1 MLEVRKV
8 VNKFFPDKLSFL
20 VLTAACSVILISMG
34 LRQTFG
40 LFFSAFEN
48 SLGVTRTEFG
58 LAIGIQMLFWGMFAP
73 IFGLLADKFGGNKA
87 VFLGFVIFGLG
98 IFMLYSGP
106 NTGIFFQLALGVLI
120 GIALGATAIGVP
132 VSEVGKHFPNET
144 RTIATGIVTAAASIG
159 YFLSPLLTKYSLV
172 NYDWEQ
178 TLKYFMIFIVF
189 GLITSLFL
197 LPAKSLINS
206 SQADR
211 EQTFFSAIKEAFS
224 HKGYVL
230 LVLGFFVCG
239 FQITLVG
246 THIPGYM
253 QERGMSGWPATIILA
268 LIGFFN
274 IFGTLGMGYLGT
286 KYKKKNLLSILYSL
300 RAVSICVFIFSPP
313 SMINSIIFGVTFGLL
328 WLSTVPPTNGI
339 VAQIFGTKYLSTL
352 FGIVF
357 LCHQFG
363 AFAGAFLGGYFFDV
377 FGSYDYAWYMA
388 IALSIFAT
396 AVHYPIDEKKLIRH
410 TVAN

>member
-1 MLEVRKV
+1 MF
-8 VNKFFPDKLSFL
+8 KFIPNRIALIALIS
-20 VLTAACSVILISMG
+20 ACTIILISMG

-40 LFFSAFEN
+40 LFFKAFEE
-48 SLGVTRTEFG
+48 GIGCTRTEFG

-73 IFGLLADKFGGNKA
+73 LFGVIADKFGGNKA
-87 VFLGFVIFGLG
+87 VFFGFLIFGLG
-98 IFMLYSGP
+98 IYMLYSGP
-106 NTGIFFQLALGVLI
+106 NTGIFFQISLGVLI

-132 VSEVGKHFPNET
+132 VSEVGKHFPNQT
-144 RTIATGIVTAAASIG
+144 RTIATGLVTAAASVG
-159 YFLSPLLTKYSLV
+159 YFLSPLFTQYSLGEV
-172 NYDWEQ
+172 GWVQ
-178 TLKYFMIFIVF
+178 TLKYFMIFIGL
-189 GLITSLFL
+189 GLIASLFL
-197 LPAKSLINS
+197 LPSKSIIDS
-206 SQADR
+206 TQADR
-211 EQTFFSAIKEAFS
+211 DQTFASAIKEAFK

-253 QERGMSGWPATIILA
+253 QERGMGGWSATIILA

-286 KYKKKNLLSILYSL
+286 KYKKKNLLSILYFL
-300 RAVSICVFIFSPP
+300 RAMSICVFIFSPP
-313 SMINSIIFGVTFGLL
+313 SMLNSIIFGITFGIL

-363 AFAGAFLGGYFFDV
+363 AFAGAFLGGYFFDKY
-377 FGSYDYAWYMA
+377 GSYDYAWYMA

-396 AVHYPIDEKKLIRH
+396 VVHYPIDERRIERVDN
-410 TVAN
+410 TI

>member
-1 MLEVRKV
+1 MMK
-8 VNKFFPDKLSFL
+8 KFFANRLSL
-20 VLTAACSVILISMG
+20 IVLTSACCVILISMG

-40 LFFSAFEN
+40 LFFEAFEN
-48 SLGVTRTEFG
+48 GLGVTRTEFG
-58 LAIGIQMLFWGMFAP
+58 LAIGIQMLFWGIFAP
-73 IFGLLADKFGGNKA
+73 IFGILADKFGGNKA
-87 VFLGFVIFGLG
+87 VFLGFVIFALG

-106 NTGIFFQLALGVLI
+106 NTGIYFQIALGVLV

-159 YFLSPLLTKYSLV
+159 YFLSPLLTKYSLLQF
-172 NYDWEQ
+172 DWED
-178 TLKYFMIFIVF
+178 TLRYFMIFIVF
-189 GLITSLFL
+189 GLIVSLFL
-197 LPAKSLINS
+197 FPAKIVINS
-206 SQADR
+206 SQVDR
-211 EQTFFSAIKEAFS
+211 DQTFWSAMKEAFS

-253 QERGMSGWPATIILA
+253 QSRGMDGWSATIILA

-286 KYKKKNLLSILYSL
+286 KYRKKNLLSILYSL

-313 SMINSIIFGVTFGLL
+313 SIINSIIFGVTFGLL

-363 AFAGAFLGGYFFDV
+363 AFAGAFLGGYFYDNY
-377 FGSYDYAWYMA
+377 GNYDYAWYMA

-396 AVHYPIDEKKLIRH
+396 FIHYPINENRIQRVDNTI
-410 TVAN
+410 

>member
-1 MLEVRKV
+1 MQKLFL
-8 VNKFFPDKLSFL
+8 NKLSL
-20 VLTAACSVILISMG
+20 IVLASACSVILISMG

-40 LFFSAFEN
+40 LFFEAFEN
-48 SLGVTRTEFG
+48 GLGVTRTEFG
-58 LAIGIQMLFWGMFAP
+58 LAIGIQMLFWGIFAP
-73 IFGLLADKFGGNKA
+73 IFGILADKFGGNKA
-87 VFLGFVIFGLG
+87 VFLGFLIFALG

-106 NTGIFFQLALGVLI
+106 NTGIYFQIALGVLI

-172 NYDWEQ
+172 QFDWED
-178 TLKYFMIFIVF
+178 TLRYFMIFILF
-189 GLITSLFL
+189 GLVVSLFL
-197 LPAKSLINS
+197 FRAKTVINS

-211 EQTFFSAIKEAFS
+211 DQTFLSALKEAFS

-253 QERGMSGWPATIILA
+253 QDRGMAGWSATIILA

-313 SMINSIIFGVTFGLL
+313 SMLNSIIFGVTFGLL

-363 AFAGAFLGGYFFDV
+363 AFAGAFLGGYFYDNY
-377 FGSYDYAWYMA
+377 GSYDYAWYMA

-396 AVHYPIDEKKLIRH
+396 IVHFPIDEKPIERTLKYS
-410 TVAN
+410 

>member
-1 MLEVRKV
+1 MF
-8 VNKFFPDKLSFL
+8 KFIPNRVALI
-20 VLTAACSVILISMG
+20 VLISACSIIFISMG

-40 LFFSAFEN
+40 LFFEAFEN
-48 SLGVTRTEFG
+48 GLGVTRTEFG
-58 LAIGIQMLFWGMFAP
+58 LAIGIQMLFWGIFAP
-73 IFGLLADKFGGNKA
+73 IFGFLADKFGGSKA
-87 VFLGFVIFGLG
+87 VLIGFIIFGLG
-98 IFMLYSGP
+98 IFTLYAGP
-106 NTGIFFQLALGVLI
+106 NTGIYFQISLGVLV
-120 GIALGATAIGVP
+120 GTALGATAIGVP

-144 RTIATGIVTAAASIG
+144 RTLATGYVTAAASVG
-159 YFLSPLLTKYSLV
+159 YFLSPLFTQYSLGGV
-172 NYDWEQ
+172 GWEQ
-178 TLKYFMIFIVF
+178 TLKYFMYFIVF
-189 GLITSLFL
+189 GLITSFFL
-197 LPAKSLINS
+197 LPSKTIINS

-211 EQTFFSAIKEAFS
+211 DQTFISAIKEAFA

-246 THIPGYM
+246 THVPGYM
-253 QERGMSGWPATIILA
+253 QDRGMAGWSATIILA

-274 IFGTLGMGYLGT
+274 IFGTLGMGFLGT
-286 KYKKKNLLSILYSL
+286 KYRKKNLLCILYAL

-313 SMINSIIFGVTFGLL
+313 SLLNSIIFGITFGLL

-363 AFAGAFLGGYFFDV
+363 AFAGAFLGGYFYDLY
-377 FGSYDYAWYMA
+377 GSYDYAWYMA

-396 AVHYPIDEKKLIRH
+396 IVHYPINEDRLVRVNKSI
-410 TVAN
+410 

>member
-1 MLEVRKV
+1 MMF
-8 VNKFFPDKLSFL
+8 KFVPNRLALITLIS
-20 VLTAACSVILISMG
+20 ACTIILISMG

-40 LFFSAFEN
+40 LFFEAFEE
-48 SLGVTRTEFG
+48 GIGCTRTEFG
-58 LAIGIQMLFWGMFAP
+58 LAIGIQMLFWGIFAP
-73 IFGLLADKFGGNKA
+73 LFGIIADRFGGNRA
-87 VFLGFVIFGLG
+87 VFLGFIIFGLG
-98 IFMLYSGP
+98 IYMLYSGP
-106 NTGIFFQLALGVLI
+106 NTGIFFQISLGVLV

-132 VSEVGKHFPNET
+132 VSEVGKHFPNNT
-144 RTIATGIVTAAASIG
+144 RTIATGLVTAAASVG
-159 YFLSPLLTKYSLV
+159 YFLSPLFTQYSLGEV
-172 NYDWEQ
+172 GWVQ
-178 TLKYFMIFIVF
+178 TLKYFMIFIGF
-189 GLITSLFL
+189 GLIASLFL
-197 LPAKSLINS
+197 LKSKTMIES
-206 SQADR
+206 TQADR
-211 EQTFFSAIKEAFS
+211 DQSFISAIKEAFA

-253 QERGMSGWPATIILA
+253 QERGMGGWSATIILA

-300 RAVSICVFIFSPP
+300 RAVSISIFIFSPP
-313 SMINSIIFGVTFGLL
+313 SLLNSIIFGITFGLL

-363 AFAGAFLGGYFFDV
+363 AFAGAFLGGYFFDNY
-377 FGSYDYAWYMA
+377 GSYDYAWYMA
-388 IALSIFAT
+388 IALSLFAT
-396 AVHYPIDEKKLIRH
+396 IVHYPINEQPIQRFKATI
-410 TVAN
+410 

>member
-1 MLEVRKV
+1 MF
-8 VNKFFPDKLSFL
+8 KFIPNRVALI
-20 VLTAACSVILISMG
+20 VLISACSIIFISMG

-40 LFFSAFEN
+40 LFFEAFEN
-48 SLGVTRTEFG
+48 GLGVTRTEFG
-58 LAIGIQMLFWGMFAP
+58 LAIGIQMLFWGIFAP
-73 IFGLLADKFGGNKA
+73 IFGFLADKFGGSKA
-87 VFLGFVIFGLG
+87 VLIGFIIFGLG
-98 IFMLYSGP
+98 IFTLYAGP
-106 NTGIFFQLALGVLI
+106 NTGIYFQISLGVLV
-120 GIALGATAIGVP
+120 GTALGATAIGVP

-144 RTIATGIVTAAASIG
+144 RTLATGYVTAAASVG
-159 YFLSPLLTKYSLV
+159 YFLSPLFTQYSLGGV
-172 NYDWEQ
+172 GWEQ
-178 TLKYFMIFIVF
+178 TLKYFMYFIVF
-189 GLITSLFL
+189 GLITSFFL
-197 LPAKSLINS
+197 LPSKTLINS

-211 EQTFFSAIKEAFS
+211 DQTFTSAIKEAFM

-246 THIPGYM
+246 THVPGYM
-253 QERGMSGWPATIILA
+253 QDRGMAGWSATIILA

-274 IFGTLGMGYLGT
+274 IFGTLGMGFLGT
-286 KYKKKNLLSILYSL
+286 KYKKKNLLCILYAL

-313 SMINSIIFGVTFGLL
+313 SLLNSIIFGITFGLL

-363 AFAGAFLGGYFFDV
+363 AFAGAFLGGYFYDLY
-377 FGSYDYAWYMA
+377 GSYDYAWYMA

-396 AVHYPIDEKKLIRH
+396 IVHYPINEDRLVRVDKTI
-410 TVAN
+410 

>member
-1 MLEVRKV
+1 MF
-8 VNKFFPDKLSFL
+8 KFIPNRVALI
-20 VLTAACSVILISMG
+20 VLISACCIIFISMG

-40 LFFSAFEN
+40 LFFEAFEN
-48 SLGVTRTEFG
+48 GLGVTRTEFG
-58 LAIGIQMLFWGMFAP
+58 LAIGIQMLFWGIFAP
-73 IFGLLADKFGGNKA
+73 IFGFLADKFGGSKA
-87 VFLGFVIFGLG
+87 VLIGFIIFGLG
-98 IFMLYSGP
+98 IFTLYAGP
-106 NTGIFFQLALGVLI
+106 NTGIYFQISLGVLV
-120 GIALGATAIGVP
+120 GTALGATAIGVP

-144 RTIATGIVTAAASIG
+144 RTLATGYVTAAASVG
-159 YFLSPLLTKYSLV
+159 YFLSPLFTQYSLGGV
-172 NYDWEQ
+172 GWEQ
-178 TLKYFMIFIVF
+178 TLKYFMYFIVF
-189 GLITSLFL
+189 GLITSFFL
-197 LPAKSLINS
+197 LPSKTLINS

-211 EQTFFSAIKEAFS
+211 DQTFTSAIKEAFA

-246 THIPGYM
+246 THVPGYM
-253 QERGMSGWPATIILA
+253 QDRGMAGWSATIILA

-274 IFGTLGMGYLGT
+274 IFGTLGMGFLGT
-286 KYKKKNLLSILYSL
+286 KYKKKNLLCILYAL

-313 SMINSIIFGVTFGLL
+313 SLLNSIIFGITFGLL

-363 AFAGAFLGGYFFDV
+363 AFAGAFLGGYFYDLY
-377 FGSYDYAWYMA
+377 GSYDYAWYMA

-396 AVHYPIDEKKLIRH
+396 IVHYPIEEDRLVRVNKSI
-410 TVAN
+410 

>member
-1 MLEVRKV
+1 MF
-8 VNKFFPDKLSFL
+8 KFIPNRVALI
-20 VLTAACSVILISMG
+20 VLISACCIIFISMG

-40 LFFSAFEN
+40 LFFEAFEN
-48 SLGVTRTEFG
+48 GLGVTRTEFG
-58 LAIGIQMLFWGMFAP
+58 LAIGIQMLFWGIFAP
-73 IFGLLADKFGGNKA
+73 IFGFLADKFGGSKA
-87 VFLGFVIFGLG
+87 VLIGFIIFGLG
-98 IFMLYSGP
+98 IFTLYAGP
-106 NTGIFFQLALGVLI
+106 NTGIYFQISLGVLV
-120 GIALGATAIGVP
+120 GTALGATAIGVP

-144 RTIATGIVTAAASIG
+144 RTLATGYVTAAASVG
-159 YFLSPLLTKYSLV
+159 YFLSPLFTQYSLGGV
-172 NYDWEQ
+172 GWEQ
-178 TLKYFMIFIVF
+178 TLNYFMYFIIF
-189 GLITSLFL
+189 GLIASFFL
-197 LPAKSLINS
+197 LPSKTIINS
-206 SQADR
+206 SKADR
-211 EQTFFSAIKEAFS
+211 DQTFISAIKEAFA

-246 THIPGYM
+246 THVPGYM
-253 QERGMSGWPATIILA
+253 QDRGMAGWSATIILA

-274 IFGTLGMGYLGT
+274 IFGTLGMGFLGT
-286 KYKKKNLLSILYSL
+286 KYKKKNLLCILYAL

-313 SMINSIIFGVTFGLL
+313 SLLNSIIFGITFGLL

-363 AFAGAFLGGYFFDV
+363 AFAGAFLGGYFYDLY
-377 FGSYDYAWYMA
+377 GSYDYAWYMA

-396 AVHYPIDEKKLIRH
+396 IVHYPINEDRLVRVNKSI
-410 TVAN
+410 

>member
-1 MLEVRKV
+1 MI
-8 VNKFFPDKLSFL
+8 KFFPSKLALIVL
-20 VLTAACSVILISMG
+20 VSACSVILISMG

-40 LFFSAFEN
+40 LFFEAFEKG
-48 SLGVTRTEFG
+48 LGVTRTEFG
-58 LAIGIQMLFWGMFAP
+58 LAIGIQMLFWGFFAP
-73 IFGLLADKFGGNKA
+73 IFGFLADKFGGNKA
-87 VFLGFVIFGLG
+87 VFLGFLIFALG

-106 NTGIFFQLALGVLI
+106 NTGIYFQLALGVLI

-132 VSEVGKHFPNET
+132 VSEVGKHFPNKT
-144 RTIATGIVTAAASIG
+144 RTIATGVVTAAASVG
-159 YFLSPLLTKYSLV
+159 YFLSPLLTKYSLIQF
-172 NYDWEQ
+172 DWEQ
-178 TLKYFMIFIVF
+178 TLKYFMIFIF
-189 GLITSLFL
+189 MGLVVSIFLF
-197 LPAKSLINS
+197 PAKTIINS

-211 EQTFFSAIKEAFS
+211 DQSFLSAIKEAFS
-224 HKGYVL
+224 HKSYIL

-253 QERGMSGWPATIILA
+253 QDRGMSGWSATIILA

-286 KYKKKNLLSILYSL
+286 KYKKKNLLCILYAL
-300 RAVSICVFIFSPP
+300 RALSIIVFIFSPP
-313 SMINSIIFGVTFGLL
+313 SLINSIIFGITFGLL

-363 AFAGAFLGGYFFDV
+363 AFAGAFLGGYFYDV

-396 AVHYPIDEKKLIRH
+396 TVHFPIDEEPIQRE
-410 TVAN
+410 TVVFSNR